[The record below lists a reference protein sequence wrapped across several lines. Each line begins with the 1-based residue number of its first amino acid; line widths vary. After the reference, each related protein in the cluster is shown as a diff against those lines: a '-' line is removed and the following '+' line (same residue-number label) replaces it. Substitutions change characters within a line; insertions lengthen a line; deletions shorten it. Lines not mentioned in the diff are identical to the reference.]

1 MQPDLHPVGSVDFPH
16 VERAEGPVGQDAFGD
31 FFAAHR
37 SKLFGALAVLTGNRA
52 EAEEI
57 MQDSFIAVLERWER
71 VATMDDPEAY
81 LYRTAMNVFR
91 QRLRRASVLLRKAV
105 NVLPPDDAL
114 GLVELRDE
122 AARALARLTPRERQ
136 AIVLTAY
143 LGYSTDEA
151 GRFLGIKGST
161 VRVLTTRARATLRS
175 WAGETT

>member
-1 MQPDLHPVGSVDFPH
+1 MQPDLRPILGADLPH
-16 VERAEGPVGQDAFGD
+16 LEQPKGAVAPLAFED

-81 LYRTAMNVFR
+81 LYRTALNVFR
-91 QRLRRASVLLRKAV
+91 QRLRRAAVLLRKAV
-105 NVLPPDDAL
+105 HAIPPDDAL
-114 GLVELRDE
+114 SVVELRDE
-122 AARALARLTPRERQ
+122 ATRALARLTPRERQ
-136 AIVLTAY
+136 AIVLTGY
-143 LGYSTDEA
+143 LGYSTEEA
-151 GRFLGIKGST
+151 GRILGIKGAT

-175 WAGETT
+175 GTGETN